1 MNKKF
6 ELIENDS
13 IEINGHKLYRLRALI
28 DFNDVKADDLGGY
41 VESENN
47 LSQMNDCW
55 IYDNARVFG
64 NACVYD
70 SARVYDDACVFGNA
84 CIFDDAC
91 VYDNA
96 NVFGN
101 ARIRSIVS
109 IFEHAYVYANVTI
122 SGKVNICN
130 NTHIF

>member
-28 DFNDVKADDLGGY
+28 DFSDVKAGDLGGY
-41 VESENN
+41 VEHENN

-55 IYDNARVFG
+55 IYDNARVFK
-64 NACVYD
+64 N
-70 SARVYDDACVFGNA
+70 ARVYGNA

-101 ARIRSIVS
+101 ARIRSIAS
-109 IFEHAYVYANVTI
+109 IFEDAHVYANVTI
-122 SGKVNICN
+122 SGKSNICN
-130 NTHIF
+130 DTYIF

>member
-28 DFNDVKADDLGGY
+28 DFNDVKAGGLGGY
-41 VESENN
+41 VEHENN

-55 IYDNARVFG
+55 IYDNARV
-64 NACVYD
+64 YD
-70 SARVYDDACVFGNA
+70 SAYVSNNA
-84 CIFDDAC
+84 HIGGIA
-91 VYDNA
+91 
-96 NVFGN
+96 
-101 ARIRSIVS
+101 S
-109 IFEHAYVYANVTI
+109 IFEHAHVCADITI

-130 NTHIF
+130 NTRIF